1 MRAIG
6 PVDCDLHPAP
16 RMAELLPY
24 LDAHWREQITTRG
37 IDGLDLVSYPPR
49 APLSCRPDWRNEA
62 GIGAPDAATLARQA
76 LDPYGSRFG
85 ILNCLHGSIAMY
97 SEDMG
102 AALARAVNDWLVEH
116 WLDRDPRLRAS
127 VTVCMRDPALAAAE
141 IDRRAADRRFV
152 QVLLLVSGD
161 MPLGR
166 RLMWPI
172 YEAAQRHDMPVG
184 IHAGSLG
191 HNPLTPM
198 GWPSYVVEDY
208 VSQAAAMQSQVQ
220 SLVSEGVF
228 SRFPRLRVV
237 LLEGG
242 VTWLPPFLWRFDKEW
257 RSLRSEVP
265 WVDRPPSA
273 IIREHVR
280 MTTTPTDVPPHSG
293 QMRRIVEQIGADHM
307 LLFST
312 DYPHWQ
318 FDDADGPLPAGLP
331 PALLPRIA
339 LNNARATY
347 PGLQET
353 PP

>member
-1 MRAIG
+1 
-6 PVDCDLHPAP
+6 
-16 RMAELLPY
+16 
-24 LDAHWREQITTRG
+24 
-37 IDGLDLVSYPPR
+37 
-49 APLSCRPDWRNEA
+49 
-62 GIGAPDAATLARQA
+62 
-76 LDPYGSRFG
+76 
-85 ILNCLHGSIAMY
+85 
-97 SEDMG
+97 
-102 AALARAVNDWLVEH
+102 
-116 WLDRDPRLRAS
+116 
-127 VTVCMRDPALAAAE
+127 
-141 IDRRAADRRFV
+141 
-152 QVLLLVSGD
+152 
-161 MPLGR
+161 
-166 RLMWPI
+166 
-172 YEAAQRHDMPVG
+172 
-184 IHAGSLG
+184 
-191 HNPLTPM
+191 
-198 GWPSYVVEDY
+198 
-208 VSQAAAMQSQVQ
+208 
-220 SLVSEGVF
+220 VF